1 MHIITGNVQDG
12 RSRSR
17 PPGKTYLHVGRDNA
31 TNPPPLVIY
40 LTKLTHDLAKYNE
53 VCRNEE
59 KDADGAVKMFKHARA
74 YEEFLTVHGL
84 PPCDPMD
91 DMARQLTKF
100 WTSEANNA
108 WGQPPVAPPVPVM
121 SLSETNAARTA

>member
-1 MHIITGNVQDG
+1 MAGAGADLLEKLISMLGETMQL
-12 RSRSR
+12 
-17 PPGKTYLHVGRDNA
+17 T
-31 TNPPPLVIY
+31 PPLVIY